1 MSEEELLHLAESSVA
16 PSAMSAADRHDLAH
30 VLKLLARMKPECVE
44 YLWQHYVFGLDYAE
58 IAAQKQVSYDS
69 VRMRIGRCL
78 SEAQTL
84 VA

>member
-1 MSEEELLHLAESSVA
+1 MESSV
-16 PSAMSAADRHDLAH
+16 PSSALSGADRHDLAQT
-30 VLKLLARMKPECVE
+30 LKLLARAKPECEE

-69 VRMRIGRCL
+69 VRMKIGRCL
-78 SEAQTL
+78 GEAQTL